1 MPVTD
6 PISDMFTRIR
16 NAARMQQPAVE
27 MPASKL
33 KVALAELLR
42 NEGFISSFETKA
54 LGAPEQKMR
63 IVLKYGS
70 KGEQV
75 IQGLKRI
82 SKPGLRVYRSAK
94 KVPRIYGG
102 LGIAIVSTSRGL
114 MTDRQARKD
123 KMGGELIAQVW

>member
-16 NAARMQQPAVE
+16 NAARTQSPAVE

-33 KVALAELLR
+33 KLRIAEVLR

-54 LGAPEQKMR
+54 IGTPEQKMR
-63 IVLKYGS
+63 IVLKYGP

-75 IQGLKRI
+75 IQGLKRV
-82 SKPGLRVYRSAK
+82 SRPGLKIYRPAK
-94 KVPRIYGG
+94 KVPRVFGG
-102 LGIAIVSTSRGL
+102 LGVAIVSTSQGL
-114 MTDRQARKD
+114 MTDRQARKSNL
-123 KMGGELIAQVW
+123 GGEVLAYIW

>member
-6 PISDMFTRIR
+6 PIADMFTRIR
-16 NAARMQQPAVE
+16 NGVRVQAPTVE

-33 KVALAELLR
+33 KLNIAELLR
-42 NEGFISSFETKA
+42 NEGFISSFETKG
-54 LGAPEQKMR
+54 LGTPEQKLR

-82 SKPGLRVYRSAK
+82 SRPGLKVYRPAK
-94 KVPRIYGG
+94 KVPRVYGG
-102 LGIAIVSTSRGL
+102 LGVAIVSTSQGV
-114 MTDRQARKD
+114 MTDRQARKSNL
-123 KMGGELIAQVW
+123 GGEVVAYVW

>member
-16 NAARMQQPAVE
+16 NAARTQAPAVE
-27 MPASKL
+27 MPASKQ

-42 NEGFISSFETKA
+42 NEGFISSFETKD
-54 LGAPEQKMR
+54 LGSPAQKMR

-75 IQGLKRI
+75 IQGLRRI
-82 SKPGLRVYRSAK
+82 SKPGLKIYRPAK
-94 KVPRIYGG
+94 KVPRVYGG
-102 LGIAIVSTSRGL
+102 LGIAIISTSRGL
-114 MTDRQARKD
+114 MTDRQARKSNI
-123 KMGGELIAQVW
+123 GGEVVGHIW

>member
-6 PISDMFTRIR
+6 PISDMFSRIR
-16 NAARMQQPAVE
+16 NAVRVQSPVVE

-54 LGAPEQKMR
+54 LGSPDQKMR
-63 IVLKYGS
+63 IVLKYGP

-75 IQGLKRI
+75 IQGITRI
-82 SKPGLRVYRSAK
+82 SKPGLRIFRGAK
-94 KVPRIYGG
+94 KTPRVFGG
-102 LGIAIVSTSRGL
+102 LGIAIISTSRGL
-114 MTDRQARKD
+114 MTDRQARKSNI
-123 KMGGELIAQVW
+123 GGEVIGHVW

>member
-16 NAARMQQPAVE
+16 NAARTQAPAVE
-27 MPASKL
+27 MPASKQ

-54 LGAPEQKMR
+54 LGSPAQKMR

-75 IQGLKRI
+75 IQGLRRI
-82 SKPGLRVYRSAK
+82 SKPGLKIYRPAK
-94 KVPRIYGG
+94 KG
-102 LGIAIVSTSRGL
+102 S
-114 MTDRQARKD
+114 
-123 KMGGELIAQVW
+123 

>member
-6 PISDMFTRIR
+6 PISDMFTRLR
-16 NAARMQQPAVE
+16 NAARTQAPAVE
-27 MPASKL
+27 MPASKQ

-54 LGAPEQKMR
+54 LGTPDQKMR
-63 IVLKYGS
+63 VVLKYGA

-75 IQGLKRI
+75 IQGIQRV
-82 SKPGLRVYRSAK
+82 SRPGLKVYRPAK
-94 KVPRIYGG
+94 KVPRVMGG

-114 MTDRQARKD
+114 MTDRQARKSNL
-123 KMGGELIAQVW
+123 GGEVLAHIW

>member
-16 NAARMQQPAVE
+16 NATRMQSPAVE
-27 MPASKL
+27 MPASKQ

-54 LGAPEQKMR
+54 LGSPDQKMR
-63 IVLKYGS
+63 INLKYGQ

-75 IQGLKRI
+75 IQGLKRV
-82 SKPGLRVYRSAK
+82 SKPGLRIYRPAK
-94 KVPRIYGG
+94 RVPRVFGG

-114 MTDRQARKD
+114 MSDRQARKSNI
-123 KMGGELIAQVW
+123 GGEVIAHVW